1 MSNKVKQI
9 DLLNR
14 NSLVLLAKKLRIPGH
29 TNKFKRPYR
38 NMDFLKNTIQTTLKD
53 LKKRQRANST
63 SSAVG
68 MEFESKYLPATAL
81 KKSKSLSDIHDN
93 SSNPFTPYKSNKNSE
108 FNSSSNLFEPKQSCM
123 FPKQRKIVAI
133 GDIHGDLSVAIKAL
147 KMARVIPAT
156 TPDNTTNITS
166 INWIGGQTFIVQLGD
181 QIDRV
186 RPSKLFNSLCTEHDS
201 ELHEDEGSDLKIIC
215 LFDRLNLQAQKV
227 GGAVL
232 SVLGNHELMNVDG
245 DFRYVSPKEFREF
258 GNYFKGN
265 MSLDS
270 DEPFGFK
277 ERKNAFKPG
286 GVIAT
291 LLANN
296 RYSIVQVGSWLFVHG
311 GVSSECANKY
321 SLDDINQYI
330 KRWLL
335 GDLSQKNQQH
345 IHELYHLD
353 DDDHSPFWSRIYS
366 DMDEWDQQSSI
377 KEFVKTLNT
386 MNVKNIRSNDTAI
399 KGMVMGHSPQFMY
412 NRGINSSANNR
423 IWRVDVGASRAF
435 GKIGNTT
442 ECNNRLVQLL
452 VIENDCTFSILK
464 EKCH

>member
-14 NSLVLLAKKLRIPGH
+14 NSLVLLAKKLQIPGH

-38 NMDFLKNTIQTTLKD
+38 NMDFLKQSIQKALRE
-53 LKKRQRANST
+53 LKKRQRSKST
-63 SSAVG
+63 SSS
-68 MEFESKYLPATAL
+68 MELNSKYFPATAL
-81 KKSKSLSDIHDN
+81 KKSKSLSDIQTP
-93 SSNPFTPYKSNKNSE
+93 SSNTFGPRT
-108 FNSSSNLFEPKQSCM
+108 FNTSSNLFESKNSCM
-123 FPKQRKIVAI
+123 FPKQQKIVAI

-147 KMARVIPAT
+147 KMAKVIPYN
-156 TPDNTTNITS
+156 TPDNTNNITT
-166 INWIGGQTFIVQLGD
+166 INWTGGTTFVVQLGD

-186 RPSKLFNSLCTEHDS
+186 RPSKLFNSLCSEHES
-201 ELHEDEGSDLKIIC
+201 ELHEDEGSDLKILC
-215 LFDRLNLQAQKV
+215 LFDRLNLQAQKL

-265 MSLDS
+265 MSLNS
-270 DEPFGFK
+270 NEPFGFK
-277 ERKNAFKPG
+277 ERKEAFQPG
-286 GVIAT
+286 GIIAK

-311 GVSSECANKY
+311 GISSECANKY
-321 SLDDINQYI
+321 SLDEINHYI

-335 GDLSQKNQQH
+335 GDLSQNNKQH
-345 IHELYHLD
+345 VHELYHLD

-366 DMDEWDQQSSI
+366 DMDEWDNQASI
-377 KEFVKTLNT
+377 KEFVKTLNI

-412 NRGINSSANNR
+412 NRGINASANNR

-435 GKIGNTT
+435 GKIENNA
-442 ECNNRLVQLL
+442 ECNHRLVQIL
-452 VIENDCTFSILK
+452 VIENDMNFSILK